1 MIALMSISIIQS
13 DNIPIVNDTFE
24 VNYTNESDF
33 IEVTKANFDYTCENF
48 PECNVT
54 FCFRT
59 EGSESY
65 TVFEKP

>member
-1 MIALMSISIIQS
+1 MIALVSVLVTEA
-13 DNIPIVNDTFE
+13 NGNVLVNNTVD
-24 VNYTNESDF
+24 VNYSNESDF
-33 IEVTKANFDYTCENF
+33 VEVTKANFDYTCENF

-59 EGSESY
+59 EGSESD